1 MICSCRNVADNRNN
15 FHTRARLLRRTQIFF
30 GKCRATDG
38 NRNLR
43 KCKYISSRGIISIEM
58 QFFNLWSERV
68 LQSVCV
74 CAMSTF
80 NFHVSY
86 KFRLFIIFYLD
97 APQARNVVK

>member
-1 MICSCRNVADNRNN
+1 MSLTIVIIFTLELGYCAAHRYFSVNAERPTVIEICESANIFRRGGLYPLKCNFSIFGRNAYYKV
-15 FHTRARLLRRTQIFF
+15 
-30 GKCRATDG
+30 C
-38 NRNLR
+38 
-43 KCKYISSRGIISIEM
+43 
-58 QFFNLWSERV
+58 
-68 LQSVCV
+68 VCV